1 MLMVKMKDRVRF
13 VETDMMGVVHHANY
27 FRWFEMGRVE
37 YMRQA
42 GVLLHDL
49 MSAGY
54 LFPIVDVGC
63 VYKKSAKFDDDI
75 VICTELLELSRV
87 KMKYKYKIKLLLDD
101 SLLAEGFTVN
111 LFTKMDGSVARIP
124 PNFYSRLENFYKQK
138 TGGKQ

>member
-1 MLMVKMKDRVRF
+1 MVKMKDRVRF

-37 YMRQA
+37 YMRQS

-63 VYKKSAKFDDDI
+63 SYKKSAKFDDDI
-75 VICTELLELSRV
+75 VICTELVELSRV

-101 SLLAEGFTVN
+101 TLLAEGFTIN

-124 PNFYSRLENFYKQK
+124 SIFYSRLEDFYKQE